1 MVPDWCLSPA
11 LAFPS
16 DLGARDL
23 GTRRLGFPG
32 QGQRP
37 SRLGG
42 RDSYGRKQSVGTLRN
57 RFPQA
62 DSRDPLSKAENRKL
76 LL

>member
-1 MVPDWCLSPA
+1 MGVS
-11 LAFPS
+11 
-16 DLGARDL
+16 DL

-32 QGQRP
+32 LGQRP

-42 RDSYGRKQSVGTLRN
+42 RDSYGRKQAVGTLRS

-62 DSRDPLSKAENRKL
+62 DGRGPLHKAETRKL